1 MKFSACCVVAVLASL
16 ASALSAQVSNNSA
29 QGGSSGQVR
38 SAESSQASSTTQ
50 SQASST
56 TQPGSGASRAGTGDS
71 APRPQTYTPE
81 QLLGISAPPPS
92 SVNSVTTPSPVQ
104 APQTPLQPNANA
116 SQPNEPRGQCAPVTQ
131 DAANDSRF
139 PGVSASQFQ
148 RAGVSAD
155 AFTRPGVSAEQLRV
169 LAPGGSARS
178 CESRRDVILY
188 PEPTR
193 QPRPI
198 PSVGEP

>member
-38 SAESSQASSTTQ
+38 SAES

-155 AFTRPGVSAEQLRV
+155 AFTRPGVSAEQLSV